1 MDAASRQTPPRAGR
15 LAQLLIILV
24 RIYQAARGGRPS
36 SCRFTPTCSAY
47 AIEALQY
54 HGAWHGLRLSA
65 RRLSRCHPWG
75 GYGLDPVP
83 HEGS

>member
-1 MDAASRQTPPRAGR
+1 MNLIRRHHQRPSTVTSVLITLIR
-15 LAQLLIILV
+15 L
-24 RIYQAARGGRPS
+24 YQGFRGGRPS

-47 AIEALQY
+47 AVEALQR
-54 HGAWHGLRLSA
+54 HGTWRGLRLSA

-83 HEGS
+83 HEGT